1 MNNNFEIP
9 WTELLWAGEN
19 ENGELFC
26 GHLFR
31 FRTHYYIC
39 NNTPYTYDECK
50 ELGKCPPEIS
60 RWHEVIPSTLKKYG
74 RDWEWASPSDN

>member
-1 MNNNFEIP
+1 MSSNFEIP
-9 WTELLWAGEN
+9 WEELLWAGKN

-31 FRTHYYIC
+31 FHNHYYIC
-39 NNTPYTYDECK
+39 NNTSYTLEECEEQCK
-50 ELGKCPPEIS
+50 TPPEAS

-74 RDWEWASPSDN
+74 RDWVWEHLADV